1 MSGVPSV
8 SKGSMA
14 GLRVVLLCSQRNK
27 TLTARFAKFTE
38 RARGFARET
47 AGIARIYSKR
57 IAPTSA
63 DTFR

>member
-1 MSGVPSV
+1 
-8 SKGSMA
+8 
-14 GLRVVLLCSQRNK
+14 LRVVLLCSQRNK

-47 AGIARIYSKR
+47 ASIARIYSKR